1 MTFNKDALVS
11 ARRQRA
17 EKAWGLTDEIV
28 LVGAGKP
35 INKPGHF
42 DQCFEFQTHPQYR
55 WLTESHRPGSV
66 VVFDALHGWTHFVPP
81 LTQLEKVWDG
91 EPEVPEGRPF
101 SEFAAWLDQN
111 NGRNIAALGSPVEGV
126 NSNEIFSA
134 LATVQLDHERRKKDD
149 YELAQMRRA
158 ASATAAGYQAAHA
171 FIRPGVTERQ
181 IQVEIEAAM
190 GRAGAHGLGY
200 HSIVGTGSN
209 SRIFHFTPGDRVV
222 QPDDLVLIDAGAQV
236 DNYVID
242 VTRTF
247 TAKGKWEGR
256 QDAVRQL
263 VRASEEKV
271 FAMCVKGTRW
281 SDCHR
286 AAAYVLAEGLKDFGL
301 LKASVE
307 DVCESGAIALFL
319 PHGIGHPVGLGVR
332 DSGGAMPGADEEP
345 KVVCGSKVRADLIME
360 PGFVMTVEPGLYFIP
375 ALLND
380 PEKRELHRE
389 MIAFD
394 GLTEWMD
401 FGGLRLEDNL
411 LITEGEPENLTVAIP
426 W

>member
-1 MTFNKDALVS
+1 MTFNKEALVA

-17 EKAWGLTDEIV
+17 EKVWGLQDEIV

-55 WLTESHRPGSV
+55 WLTESHRPGSILAY
-66 VVFDALHGWTHFVPP
+66 DPQQGWIHFVPP
-81 LTQLEKVWDG
+81 LTQLERVWDG
-91 EPEVPEGRPF
+91 EPEVPAGRPF
-101 SEFAAWLDQN
+101 DEFHAWIDQN
-111 NGRNIAALGSPVEGV
+111 RTRKLAALGSSIDGV
-126 NSNEIFSA
+126 APEAEFSKHIG
-134 LATVQLDHERRKKDD
+134 LQLDHERRKKDE
-149 YELAQMRRA
+149 YELRQMRLA
-158 ASATAAGYQAAHA
+158 AIATAAGYEAAQA

-190 GRAGAHGLGY
+190 GRCGAHGMGY
-200 HSIVGTGSN
+200 YSIVGTGPN

-256 QDAVRQL
+256 QDDVRRL
-263 VRASEEKV
+263 VRAAEEKV
-271 FAMCVKGTRW
+271 FTMCVPGTRW

-286 AAAYVLAEGLKDFGL
+286 AAAYVLAQGLHDFGL
-301 LKASVE
+301 LKSSVE

-332 DSGGAMPGADEEP
+332 DSGGLTPGEDEEP
-345 KVVCGSKVRADLIME
+345 RTVCGSKVRADLIME

-375 ALLND
+375 ALLED
-380 PEKRELHRE
+380 PAKREQHQDKVD
-389 MIAFD
+389 FD
-394 GLTEWMD
+394 KLEAWMG

-411 LITEGEPENLTVAIP
+411 LITEGQPENLTVAIP